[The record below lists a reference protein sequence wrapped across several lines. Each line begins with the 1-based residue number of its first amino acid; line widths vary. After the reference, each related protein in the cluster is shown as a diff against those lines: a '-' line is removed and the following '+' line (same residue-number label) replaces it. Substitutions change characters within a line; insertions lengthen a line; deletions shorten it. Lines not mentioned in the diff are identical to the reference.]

1 MAIFWAS
8 KSLKLLSRKIWV
20 AEKSWNFCI
29 VYFQI
34 RLDRSVV
41 VQTLIF
47 ASQFQSH
54 GGANSY
60 GYAYGSSSR
69 GSNRNQYRQRQNEA
83 EDDSQLKKLIRE
95 IRSSI
100 NETRE
105 FWTKLPYV
113 LCKEDAT
120 EAAKLRGGFA
130 RSRYERQFYKVS
142 FWTLDYTKKILFYKS
157 FSRKKKYFTINS
169 QCGNFLGFWKCKM
182 YHQSTLSRSEF
193 SFS

>member
-1 MAIFWAS
+1 MYCVFP
-8 KSLKLLSRKIWV
+8 
-20 AEKSWNFCI
+20 F
-29 VYFQI
+29 
-34 RLDRSVV
+34 RLARSVV
-41 VQTLIF
+41 LQTLIF

-113 LCKEDAT
+113 LCKEDAA

-130 RSRYERQFYKVS
+130 RSRYERQFYKVR
-142 FWTLDYTKKILFYKS
+142 F
-157 FSRKKKYFTINS
+157 
-169 QCGNFLGFWKCKM
+169 
-182 YHQSTLSRSEF
+182 
-193 SFS
+193 

>member
-1 MAIFWAS
+1 MYQVVEGRLSFLHIAREFA
-8 KSLKLLSRKIWV
+8 KSDLKIGQ
-20 AEKSWNFCI
+20 EKMHQKHFKTSTDLFSTQSTKKST
-29 VYFQI
+29 FSGSMS
-34 RLDRSVV
+34 LDFSP
-41 VQTLIF
+41 TFFKIF

-113 LCKEDAT
+113 LCKEDAA

-142 FWTLDYTKKILFYKS
+142 F
-157 FSRKKKYFTINS
+157 
-169 QCGNFLGFWKCKM
+169 
-182 YHQSTLSRSEF
+182 
-193 SFS
+193 